1 MRGFAPDNQLLA
13 RLGNQPRG
21 AIAWP
26 SPERVRIVRITVVPH
41 CTQVWVM
48 SSRSSDR
55 EPFSNSA
62 GVTAVIASR
71 CPQCEQGRRTLG
83 RRDDAIFAYCMRHAD
98 SAMIPRYLSTC
109 AYFPPVS

>member
-1 MRGFAPDNQLLA
+1 
-13 RLGNQPRG
+13 
-21 AIAWP
+21 
-26 SPERVRIVRITVVPH
+26 VRITVVPH

-83 RRDDAIFAYCMRHAD
+83 RRDDAIFAYCMEHAD

-109 AYFPPVS
+109 AYFLPVS